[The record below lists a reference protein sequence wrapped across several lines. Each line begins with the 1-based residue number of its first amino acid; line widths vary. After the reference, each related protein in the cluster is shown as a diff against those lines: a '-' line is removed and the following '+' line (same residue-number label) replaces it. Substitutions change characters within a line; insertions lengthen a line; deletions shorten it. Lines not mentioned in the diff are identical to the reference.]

1 MAKSKM
7 TIGQYALG
15 LVSVGVLFFV
25 IGYSFEKGKDRA
37 CTAITFVSNEDWLKT
52 SLDNHSETVI

>member
-1 MAKSKM
+1 MAKGKM

-25 IGYSFEKGKDRA
+25 IGYSLKKGQEQG
-37 CTAITFVSNEDWLKT
+37 S
-52 SLDNHSETVI
+52 

>member
-1 MAKSKM
+1 MVKSKM

-37 CTAITFVSNEDWLKT
+37 
-52 SLDNHSETVI
+52 